1 MLQMLN
7 ISCDT
12 CRLKPVEIKH
22 KVPEDEDLPGHMTLA
37 EKTPTKRKPETEE
50 TETVET
56 EQTETVTRSL
66 SNDFYSSQTIKQTQT
81 FVIVGVIDPRT
92 DEEISIFHAIQ
103 DSVISR
109 AHGLYCNPV
118 TGISMPIPEAMNR
131 GLIKVEYTDTSIEMG
146 ELVTQGII
154 RATTSTEVVSYMV
167 HKVVDPETSDLIS
180 ILEAVQRG
188 IIDLALGQY
197 HNTVTGERLSIPD
210 AIEQGLLQVEVA
222 DRQPRTDIVDGTND
236 SPGVVVVGVMNPG
249 TGKHVNLPE
258 AIKLGIIDMQNGA
271 YRDPI
276 TGETM
281 PIATAI
287 SRGFIKV
294 RPADPE
300 KDRNSIHVIPGHL
313 IGDIDFE
320 PGQTEISSAIYG
332 KLKDKLDLQQK
343 GIYEQ
348 ATSEELTIEEA
359 FESGILGFDP
369 LSIAN
374 IEGQKY
380 SLCEASVLGLI
391 EPTTMASILET
402 VEPYCLQRLIDS
414 KELNPATGKYR
425 DPRLRRLM
433 PLDEAISAK
442 RVDSDLV
449 FYTHVPSHGI
459 TSLSSAVDSQQWNP
473 KTGMVMEAGEEMT
486 LEQAISQGIVDPEI
500 DSAKAVTQAASLKF
514 LKTFLD
520 TEQKQVSLPWKKEAE
535 SLDHAILSGAL
546 DIGRSSF
553 VNATDGR
560 AFSLPE
566 AVDMKL
572 IEPETAKN
580 IYEVLSS
587 CSLSA
592 VIADGCID
600 PKTGKYIDEET
611 NAKMSMHE
619 AIERGSLDPTC
630 VFLVDN
636 ATHKVKSLQAFIE
649 DGQFNPAS
657 GKFVDPN
664 TNQEV
669 TIARAIEQG
678 IIAADF
684 STDEFIK
691 EKCTL
696 AELINGAK
704 LNTAKAQFD
713 APNGQQMSL
722 KESLANGFL
731 TLNSLVQL
739 EPQTGHVVLAGDG
752 DIVKALIDTKG
763 NLDWVGEVETSLA
776 QQMAPSSSKQDIQQ
790 HLAQC
795 QVRCLFKI

>member
-1 MLQMLN
+1 MPN

-22 KVPEDEDLPGHMTLA
+22 KVPEDEELSGHVTLA
-37 EKTPTKRKPETEE
+37 EKSPSKRRPETE
-50 TETVET
+50 TESVE
-56 EQTETVTRSL
+56 TETVTRSL

-81 FVIVGVIDPRT
+81 FVIVGVIDPRS
-92 DEEISIFHAIQ
+92 DENISIYSAI
-103 DSVISR
+103 SEGVISR
-109 AHGLYCNPV
+109 AHGLYCNPD
-118 TGISMPIPEAMNR
+118 TGVSMPIPEAMNR

-154 RATTSTEVVSYMV
+154 RATTSTEVVSYLV
-167 HKVVDPETSDLIS
+167 HKVVDPVTGDLIS

-197 HNTVTGERLSIPD
+197 HNTVTDERLSIPD
-210 AIEQGLLQVEVA
+210 AIEQGLLQVEIA
-222 DRQPRTDIVDGTND
+222 DRQPRADLADDTDGRPGAVVTGVTN
-236 SPGVVVVGVMNPG
+236 PK

-258 AIKLGIIDMQNGA
+258 AIKLGIVDMENGT
-271 YRDPI
+271 YRDPV

-300 KDRNSIHVIPGHL
+300 KDRNSIHVIPGHM
-313 IGDIDFE
+313 IGDVDIE
-320 PGQTEISSAIYG
+320 PIQSEISSAIYG

-359 FESGILGFDP
+359 FEGGILGFDP
-369 LSIAN
+369 LCIAN
-374 IEGQKY
+374 IEGEKY
-380 SLCEASVLGLI
+380 SLPEASVLGLI
-391 EPTTMASILET
+391 EPTTMASLLET

-433 PLDEAISAK
+433 PLDEAIEAE

-449 FYTHVPSHGI
+449 FFTHAPSNSVM
-459 TSLSSAVDSQQWNP
+459 SLSSAINNRQWNP
-473 KTGMVMEAGEEMT
+473 KTGMLTEAGEEMT
-486 LEQAISQGIVDPEI
+486 LEQAVSLGIVDPEI
-500 DSAKAVTQAASLKF
+500 DSAKVVAQAASLKF

-520 TEQKQVSLPWKKEAE
+520 TDEKQVSLPWKDTAV
-535 SLDHAILSGAL
+535 SLDNAVLSGAF
-546 DIGRSSF
+546 DIGRTSF

-560 AFSLPE
+560 VVSLPE
-566 AVDMKL
+566 AVDTGL
-572 IEPETAKN
+572 IEQDTAKN

-611 NAKMSMHE
+611 SAKMSMLE
-619 AIERGSLDPTC
+619 AIERGCLDPTC

-636 ATHKVKSLQAFIE
+636 ATRKVKSLQAFIE

-657 GKFVDPN
+657 GKFVDPG
-664 TNQEV
+664 TNKEV
-669 TIARAIEQG
+669 TIARAIDQG

-684 STDEFIK
+684 CTDEFIR

-696 AELINGAK
+696 ADLINGAK
-704 LNTAKAQFD
+704 LNTAKALFD
-713 APNGQQMSL
+713 APDGQEMSL

-731 TLNSLVQL
+731 TLNSVVQMD
-739 EPQTGHVVLAGDG
+739 PQTGHVTLAGDG
-752 DIVKALIDTKG
+752 DIVKALIDTKN

-776 QQMAPSSSKQDIQQ
+776 QQTAPSSSQEDIQL
-790 HLAQC
+790 HLAKC
-795 QVRCLFKI
+795 QVRLVSRVN